1 MKKEELLEK
10 LERMREELEAMEI
23 EDAEVIANAPEPE
36 PAEYKESDTVKPTD
50 FEIDDPSGELAAA
63 IASLGS
69 EQAQIRARQE
79 EILEGMERLKAVARR
94 QGFKC

>member
-1 MKKEELLEK
+1 MKKEQLLEK
-10 LERMREELEAMEI
+10 LERMREELEALEI
-23 EDAEVIANAPEPE
+23 EDAELVADAPDPE
-36 PAEYKESDTVKPTD
+36 PAEYKESDTVKASQ

-63 IASLGS
+63 IANLGS

-79 EILEGMERLKAVARR
+79 EILEGMDRLKAVARR